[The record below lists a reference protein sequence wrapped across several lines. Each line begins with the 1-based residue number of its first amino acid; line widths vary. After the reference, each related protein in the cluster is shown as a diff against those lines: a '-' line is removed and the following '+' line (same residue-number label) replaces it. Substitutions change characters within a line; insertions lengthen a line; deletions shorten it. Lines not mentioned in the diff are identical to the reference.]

1 MFYLIVEWV
10 LMKFYEFICK
20 IVWIKLKVWESNL
33 YYLILSL
40 SKDYRLMVDSGL
52 VLFFIW
58 DFFFY
63 KVVFVMNIEV

>member
-33 YYLILSL
+33 FYLILSL